1 MCICIQYKKQERKDN
16 NLNIN
21 FKIILKNYI
30 LKNISIK
37 KTKKKNKK
45 EIRPTHPTHFEGRPS
60 PGPF

>member
-1 MCICIQYKKQERKDN
+1 MHPKIIFFKMCICKQYKKQERKDN

-37 KTKKKNKK
+37 NNKKKTRKK
-45 EIRPTHPTHFEGRPS
+45 L
-60 PGPF
+60 GPLT

>member
-1 MCICIQYKKQERKDN
+1 MHPKIIFFKMCICKQYKKQERKDN

-37 KTKKKNKK
+37 NNKKKQERN
-45 EIRPTHPTHFEGRPS
+45 
-60 PGPF
+60 

>member
-1 MCICIQYKKQERKDN
+1 MCICKQYKKQERKDN

-37 KTKKKNKK
+37 KNKKKTRKK
-45 EIRPTHPTHFEGRPS
+45 L
-60 PGPF
+60 GPLT